1 MAATRSGTM
10 IRSFSTFWEVLRH
23 VAACECGA
31 LVASYERLTALYH
44 DLLGQESLPAL
55 LERAAEAVAEL
66 VPCSSLLIAEAD
78 IEAQVIVPL
87 VVRGAW
93 QEETL
98 QVRPRFGEGLIG
110 WAAASGRPV
119 LSNEAHL
126 DARAGQVAGTP
137 DDEPEAVMCFPLIS
151 NGAVV
156 GAFSLYREGEG
167 QFFTGEEFEMAQ
179 RFADAMT
186 LALANAKARE
196 QLLHLAR
203 NDYLTGCLNRR
214 GFHQELKALAAST
227 GANSLVLFL
236 IDLDDFKKVND
247 DHGHGTGDQLLRQ
260 VAEQLRAS
268 APEGSIVARLG
279 GDEFG
284 ILFPST
290 PGVDSADVAN
300 SIRQTLD
307 PLTFVSAGK
316 AISVTASIGFAEESV
331 GNASIE
337 ERLLRVADEA
347 MYSEKNGSRVHRS
360 GRRSLRDQPR
370 HELG

>member
-1 MAATRSGTM
+1 
-10 IRSFSTFWEVLRH
+10 VKN
-23 VAACECGA
+23 CECGA

-44 DLLGQESLPAL
+44 DLLGQESLAAL

-66 VPCSSLLIAEAD
+66 VPCSSLVIAEAD
-78 IEAQVIVPL
+78 IEQQVIVPL

-98 QVRPRFGEGLIG
+98 QMRPRFGEGLIG
-110 WAAASGRPV
+110 WAAANGRPV
-119 LSNEAHL
+119 LANEAHL
-126 DARAGQVAGTP
+126 DVRAGQVAGTP

-151 NGAVV
+151 GGAVV

-167 QFFTGEEFEMAQ
+167 QFFSEDEFQMAQ

-196 QLLHLAR
+196 QLLYLAR

-214 GFHQELKALAAST
+214 GFHQELQVLASSAASK
-227 GANSLVLFL
+227 SLVLLL
-236 IDLDDFKKVND
+236 IDLDDFKNVND
-247 DHGHGTGDQLLRQ
+247 LHGHGTGDQLLRQ
-260 VAEQLRAS
+260 VADQLRAV
-268 APEGSIVARLG
+268 APEGAVVARLG

-284 ILFPST
+284 MLFAPTST
-290 PGVDSADVAN
+290 TNTAAVAA
-300 SIRQTLD
+300 SVKRTLD

-316 AISVTASIGFAEESV
+316 AITVTASVGLAEQALADGSL
-331 GNASIE
+331 E

-347 MYSEKNGSRVHRS
+347 MYREKSNEPPAQVT
-360 GRRSLRDQPR
+360 GRRSLRDR
-370 HELG
+370 SIHETG

>member
-1 MAATRSGTM
+1 MTT
-10 IRSFSTFWEVLRH
+10 
-23 VAACECGA
+23 CDCGA

-78 IEAQVIVPL
+78 IEQQVIVPL

-98 QVRPRFGEGLIG
+98 QMRPRFGEGLIG
-110 WAAASGRPV
+110 WAAANGRPV
-119 LSNEAHL
+119 LANEAHL

-151 NGAVV
+151 GGVVV

-167 QFFTGEEFEMAQ
+167 QFFSDDEFEMAQ

-186 LALANAKARE
+186 LALANAKARD
-196 QLLHLAR
+196 QLWYLAR

-214 GFHQELKALAAST
+214 GFHQELQVLATSAT
-227 GANSLVLFL
+227 AGSLVLLL
-236 IDLDDFKKVND
+236 IDLDEFKNVND
-247 DHGHGTGDQLLRQ
+247 LHGHGTGDQLLRQ
-260 VAEQLRAS
+260 VADQLRAV
-268 APEGSIVARLG
+268 APEEAVVARLG
-279 GDEFG
+279 GDEFA
-284 ILFPST
+284 ILFAPTST
-290 PGVDSADVAN
+290 TNTAGIATAVRRA
-300 SIRQTLD
+300 LD

-316 AISVTASIGFAEESV
+316 AISVTASVGMAEEAV
-331 GNASIE
+331 DTQALE
-337 ERLLRVADEA
+337 ERLLRIADEA
-347 MYSEKNGSRVHRS
+347 MYREKNGEPTGQA
-360 GRRSLRDQPR
+360 GRRALRDQPV
-370 HELG
+370 HETG